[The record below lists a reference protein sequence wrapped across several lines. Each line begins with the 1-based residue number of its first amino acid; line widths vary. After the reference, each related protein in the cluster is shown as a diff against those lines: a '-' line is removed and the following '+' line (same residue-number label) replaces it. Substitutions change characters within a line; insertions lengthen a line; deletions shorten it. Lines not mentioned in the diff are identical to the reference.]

1 MKCVILAIILA
12 ATSVA
17 LAETSKDSKDY
28 PVDVHVRSSR
38 LITVCTGGLCN
49 GELHLMVVIDGKTF
63 ELSEFVVP
71 SQLMRVGDYKA
82 RILNDLVL
90 SPYRY
95 SRSYEFLFP
104 DGKKSKFVVV
114 GEGDLQ

>member
-1 MKCVILAIILA
+1 
-12 ATSVA
+12 
-17 LAETSKDSKDY
+17 
-28 PVDVHVRSSR
+28 
-38 LITVCTGGLCN
+38 
-49 GELHLMVVIDGKTF
+49 MVVIDGKTF